1 MLPKYSYWL
10 LALAAILLSRFVG
23 MAIFPFAD
31 TTEPRYAEIARLM
44 VETGDWITPG
54 SNRAYHSGENLPCHS
69 GHRLRQSNYLDCQ
82 SSPCACRRG

>member
-31 TTEPRYAEIARLM
+31 TTEPRYAEIARG
-44 VETGDWITPG
+44 TGSPPG